1 MTETKAVAIVHPSCI
16 TFKEAILKKVENEG
30 MYKIIAS
37 ITSVARLT
45 ILKRVFL
52 FLKVLKTEK

>member
-16 TFKEAILKKVENEG
+16 AFKEVILKKLENEG

-37 ITSVARLT
+37 ITSVARMT
-45 ILKRVFL
+45 ILKRIFL